1 MVVGAK
7 AWEGGM
13 PIDRRT
19 LVRGLAAA
27 PVTWQLASMD
37 RLAGWGDRLSSPGRR
52 AAGTAGLGDLLERLT
67 DLPVLE
73 RRDGRTFSEHLPITT
88 PATLLAVKA
97 PPGTDV
103 AVRLASATEPFGEWE
118 RLHLLG
124 DEEEGPDGE
133 EAEDAGDGWQSWSR
147 LLWAGWA
154 SLLQVSVAGDDLH
167 DIEVLLIRDEGDAS
181 ADAAMVAASVT
192 RPTTPGWRP
201 PSELAEPDVL
211 PTVGGLR
218 IVSRREWG
226 ANESWRGS
234 PSYASSVRHAL
245 VHHTVNGNSYSASQ
259 APGIVRSIYR
269 YHTQTQG
276 WKDIGYNALIDR
288 YGVIYEGR
296 YGGLDRPVIGAH
308 AAGANAGSFG
318 VALIGD
324 FRSAGVPS
332 AARNALLEL
341 LAAIF
346 ELHGIDPRAAVTAN
360 GRRVSTLAGHGD
372 VGSTTCPGSS
382 IRTLFPGLRS
392 DLERRVN
399 RGFSDIS
406 GHPHEANIKRLH
418 GAGVTSG
425 YPDGTFRPDSPV
437 DRGQMATFLTR
448 AAKLPPGGGTDFRDV
463 TRRHPHHDGIAAVVA
478 AGIADGY
485 PDGTYRP
492 FRDVTRGQMATFL
505 SRALKLPERLALTFL
520 DVLPTHPHWRG
531 VESAA
536 HAGVARGYEDGMF
549 RPERAVTRGQM
560 ATFLVRAFD
569 L

>member
-1 MVVGAK
+1 
-7 AWEGGM
+7 M

-19 LVRGLAAA
+19 VVRSLAVA
-27 PVTWQLASMD
+27 PLTWQLASVD
-37 RLAGWGDRLSSPGRR
+37 RLAGLGQRLP
-52 AAGTAGLGDLLERLT
+52 GLGGPGAGPAVLDELVDRLT

-73 RRDGRTFSEHLPITT
+73 RRDGRTYSEALTIDGT
-88 PATLLAVKA
+88 ATLLAVKA
-97 PPGTDV
+97 PAGTDV
-103 AVRLASATEPFGEWE
+103 AVRLASLTDPFGVWH

-124 DEEEGPDGE
+124 AEGEGPDGQ
-133 EAEDAGDGWQSWSR
+133 EALDAGDEWERWSR

-154 SLLQVSVAGDDLH
+154 TRLQVSVAGDSLDG
-167 DIEVLLIRDEGDAS
+167 IEVQLLRDEGQDGDAEI
-181 ADAAMVAASVT
+181 VATGVT
-192 RPTTPGWRP
+192 RPSTPGWRGAG
-201 PSELAEPDVL
+201 ELAEPDVL

-245 VHHTVNGNSYSASQ
+245 VHHTVNGNNYSRSQ

-308 AAGANAGSFG
+308 ASGANAGSFG

-324 FRSAGVPS
+324 FRSGAVPS
-332 AARNALLEL
+332 AARTALLEL

-346 ELHGIDPRAAVTAN
+346 DLHNIDPRATVTAN

-372 VGSTTCPGSS
+372 VGSTSCPGSQ

-392 DLERRVN
+392 DLERRTN
-399 RGFSDIS
+399 RGFSDIA
-406 GHPHEANIKRLH
+406 GHPHQKSIERLH
-418 GAGVTSG
+418 RAGVTSG
-425 YPDGTFRPDSPV
+425 YPDGTFRPDSTV
-437 DRGQMATFLTR
+437 DRGQMATFITR
-448 AAKLPPGGGTDFRDV
+448 AAKLSPGSGTDFRDV
-463 TRRHPHHDGIAAVVA
+463 TRRHPHYAGIAAVVA

-492 FRDVTRGQMATFL
+492 SRDVTRAQMATFL
-505 SRALKLPERLALTFL
+505 ARALKLPDRLALTFI

-536 HAGVARGYEDGMF
+536 HAGIAKGYDDGTF